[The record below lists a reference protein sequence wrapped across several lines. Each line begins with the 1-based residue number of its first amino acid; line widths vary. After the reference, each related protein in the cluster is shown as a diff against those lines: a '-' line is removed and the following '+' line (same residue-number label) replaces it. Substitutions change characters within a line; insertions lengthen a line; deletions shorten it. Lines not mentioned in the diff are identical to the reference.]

1 MIRVSLPHTFVF
13 FFQETDDAKSEQA
26 LAEEEIKEERL
37 QSGKQ
42 SDTTS
47 SIQGK
52 EALERGFLHETN

>member
-1 MIRVSLPHTFVF
+1 MIRVSLPHPYV
-13 FFQETDDAKSEQA
+13 FFQESDDAKSEQA

-52 EALERGFLHETN
+52 EAL